1 VSALVADGP
10 LPLPAEGGRG
20 AADAG
25 TIDAAAPVAASS
37 ASAPLV
43 AQAPVVTPAPSP
55 RAYARSRAVG
65 QSLIPA
71 LAALA
76 ITIVLFSLAVGLAG
90 FSPFQV
96 WSLIV
101 QGGFG
106 DAFAW
111 QNTLQRAAPL
121 VLTGLAV
128 ALPAQAGRVIIGA
141 EGALV
146 LGGLAA
152 SAIGD
157 VLADRHAGPI
167 LVWPAMGIAG
177 ALAGAVW
184 IGIVGWLREKRE
196 VNETIASLLMSF
208 IAIALF
214 NQCVETVLRDPA
226 SLNKPSTRPL
236 PDALMLPSMPGLD
249 VHWGLALGIV
259 VALLAWSVM
268 RLTPL
273 GMAVRVAGGNP
284 RAALGVGLPVGL
296 LTIGACAAGGACAG
310 LAGAT
315 EVAAV
320 HGAANAALIAGYGY
334 SGILIA
340 FAARF
345 SPGGVIPVAILVGGI
360 AASGSLLQR
369 RLGLPDASVV
379 VLLGFAF
386 VALIGC
392 ETLRG
397 RTFTLRRKA
406 HG

>member
-1 VSALVADGP
+1 MNTL
-10 LPLPAEGGRG
+10 
-20 AADAG
+20 
-25 TIDAAAPVAASS
+25 AAPAF
-37 ASAPLV
+37 SAPAGPPL
-43 AQAPVVTPAPSP
+43 AQ
-55 RAYARSRAVG
+55 RALAVFDAMV
-65 QSLIPA
+65 PA
-71 LAALA
+71 LAALFV
-76 ITIVLFSLAVGLAG
+76 TVLLFSAAVALAG
-90 FSPFQV
+90 FDPREV
-96 WSLIV
+96 WSLIL

-121 VLTGLAV
+121 ILTGLAV

-152 SAIGD
+152 AALGTA
-157 VLADRHAGPI
+157 LAAASPWV
-167 LVWPAMGIAG
+167 VWPLM
-177 ALAGAVW
+177 ALAGALIGGVW

-226 SLNKPSTRPL
+226 SLNKPSTKPL
-236 PDALMLPSMPGLD
+236 PDALMLPPLPGLD
-249 VHWGLALGIV
+249 VHWGLAVGIA
-259 VALLAWSVM
+259 VALVAWAVVK
-268 RLTPL
+268 LTPL
-273 GMAVRVAGGNP
+273 GLALRVAGGNP
-284 RAALGVGLPVGL
+284 RTALGVGLPVAW

-310 LAGAT
+310 LAGAV

-320 HGAANAALIAGYGY
+320 HGAANSSLIAGYGY

-345 SPGGVIPVAILVGGI
+345 SPAGVVPVAILVGGI

-369 RLGLPDASVV
+369 RLGLPDAAVL

-397 RTFTLRRKA
+397 RTFFWSHWSRR
-406 HG
+406 G

>member
-1 VSALVADGP
+1 MSSIPV
-10 LPLPAEGGRG
+10 
-20 AADAG
+20 
-25 TIDAAAPVAASS
+25 PVAAS
-37 ASAPLV
+37 AA
-43 AQAPVVTPAPSP
+43 APSQAAQ
-55 RAYARSRAVG
+55 RAHA
-65 QSLIPA
+65 LLLTLLPA
-71 LAALA
+71 LAALVL
-76 ITIVLFSLAVGLAG
+76 TVLLFSLAVALAG
-90 FSPFQV
+90 FSPLEV
-96 WSLIV
+96 WALIA

-128 ALPAQAGRVIIGA
+128 ALPAQAGRVIIGN

-152 SAIGD
+152 AAAGN
-157 VLADRHAGPI
+157 VLARAGAGPL
-167 LVWPAMGIAG
+167 LVWPAM
-177 ALAGAVW
+177 ALAGAAAGGVW
-184 IGIVGWLREKRE
+184 IGIVGWLRERRE

-226 SLNKPSTRPL
+226 SLNKPSTKPL
-236 PDALMLPSMPGLD
+236 PDALMLPALPGLD
-249 VHWGLALGIV
+249 VHWGLVLGIA
-259 VALLAWSVM
+259 VALFAWGVM
-268 RLTPL
+268 KLTPL
-273 GMAVRVAGGNP
+273 GLALRVAGGNP
-284 RAALGVGLPVGL
+284 RTALGVGLPVAA

-310 LAGAT
+310 LAGAI

-320 HGAANAALIAGYGY
+320 HGAANASLIAGYGY

-345 SPGGVIPVAILVGGI
+345 SPAGVVPVAILVGGI

-369 RLGLPDASVV
+369 RLGLPDASVT

-397 RTFTLRRKA
+397 RTFPLLRKGR

>member
-1 VSALVADGP
+1 VPHV
-10 LPLPAEGGRG
+10 GGLG
-20 AADAG
+20 VN
-25 TIDAAAPVAASS
+25 TLAAPPAIAASS
-37 ASAPLV
+37 DAVPL
-43 AQAPVVTPAPSP
+43 SD
-55 RAYARSRAVG
+55 R
-65 QSLIPA
+65 LNA
-71 LAALA
+71 LADALLPA
-76 ITIVLFSLAVGLAG
+76 AAALLITVLLFSAAVALAG
-90 FSPFQV
+90 FDPLEV

-121 VLTGLAV
+121 MLTGLAV

-152 SAIGD
+152 AALGN
-157 VLADRHAGPI
+157 VLAPASMPALI
-167 LVWPAMGIAG
+167 VWPLM
-177 ALAGAVW
+177 ALAGAAIGGFW

-226 SLNKPSTRPL
+226 SLNKPSTKPL
-236 PDALMLPSMPGLD
+236 PDAFMLPSMPGLD
-249 VHWGLALGIV
+249 VHWGLGVGIV
-259 VALLAWSVM
+259 VALLAWVVVK
-268 RLTPL
+268 LTPL
-273 GMAVRVAGGNP
+273 GLALRVAGGNP
-284 RAALGVGLPVGL
+284 RTALGVGLPVAW
-296 LTIGACAAGGACAG
+296 LTIGACVAGGACAG
-310 LAGAT
+310 LAGAV

-320 HGAANAALIAGYGY
+320 HGAANASLIAGYGY

-345 SPGGVIPVAILVGGI
+345 SPAGVVPVAILVGGI

-369 RLGLPDASVV
+369 RLGLPDASVT

-397 RTFTLRRKA
+397 RSFWPRK
-406 HG
+406 G

>member
-1 VSALVADGP
+1 MNTL
-10 LPLPAEGGRG
+10 
-20 AADAG
+20 
-25 TIDAAAPVAASS
+25 AAPPAIAASS
-37 ASAPLV
+37 DAVPL
-43 AQAPVVTPAPSP
+43 AD
-55 RAYARSRAVG
+55 R
-65 QSLIPA
+65 LNA
-71 LAALA
+71 LADALLPA
-76 ITIVLFSLAVGLAG
+76 AAALLITVLLFSAAVALAG
-90 FSPFQV
+90 FDPLEV

-121 VLTGLAV
+121 MLTGLAV

-152 SAIGD
+152 AALGN
-157 VLADRHAGPI
+157 VLAPASMPALI
-167 LVWPAMGIAG
+167 VWPLM
-177 ALAGAVW
+177 ALAGAAIGGFW

-226 SLNKPSTRPL
+226 SLNKPSTKPL
-236 PDALMLPSMPGLD
+236 PDAFMLPSMPGLD
-249 VHWGLALGIV
+249 VHWGLGVGIV
-259 VALLAWSVM
+259 VALLAWVVVK
-268 RLTPL
+268 LTPL
-273 GMAVRVAGGNP
+273 GLALRVAGGNP
-284 RAALGVGLPVGL
+284 RTALGVGLPVAW
-296 LTIGACAAGGACAG
+296 LTIGACVAGGACAG
-310 LAGAT
+310 LAGAV

-320 HGAANAALIAGYGY
+320 HGAANASLIAGYGY

-345 SPGGVIPVAILVGGI
+345 SPGGVVPVAILVGGI

-369 RLGLPDASVV
+369 RLGLPDASVM

-397 RTFTLRRKA
+397 RSFFRK
-406 HG
+406 G

>member
-1 VSALVADGP
+1 MSSIPVP
-10 LPLPAEGGRG
+10 
-20 AADAG
+20 AG
-25 TIDAAAPVAASS
+25 TPAAEPSAAAARIRALAES
-37 ASAPLV
+37 LV
-43 AQAPVVTPAPSP
+43 
-55 RAYARSRAVG
+55 
-65 QSLIPA
+65 PA
-71 LAALA
+71 LAALLL
-76 ITIVLFSLAVGLAG
+76 TIVLFSLAVALAG
-90 FSPFQV
+90 FNPLEV
-96 WSLIV
+96 WSLIL

-121 VLTGLAV
+121 LLTGLAV

-152 SAIGD
+152 SAIGN
-157 VLADRHAGPI
+157 VLADAKAAPI
-167 LVWPAMGIAG
+167 VVWPAM
-177 ALAGAVW
+177 ALAGAFAGGVW

-214 NQCVETVLRDPA
+214 NQFVETVLRDPA

-236 PDALMLPSMPGLD
+236 PESLMLPAMPGLD
-249 VHWGLALGIV
+249 VHYGLAVGIV
-259 VALLAWSVM
+259 VALIAWGVM

-273 GMAVRVAGGNP
+273 GLSLRVAGGNP
-284 RAALGVGLPVGL
+284 RAALGVGLPVAW
-296 LTIGACAAGGACAG
+296 LTVGACAAGGACAG
-310 LAGAT
+310 LAGAV
-315 EVAAV
+315 EVGAV
-320 HGAANAALIAGYGY
+320 HGAANASLIAGYGY

-345 SPGGVIPVAILVGGI
+345 SPAGVIPVAILVGGI

-369 RLGLPDASVV
+369 RLGLPDASVT

-397 RTFTLRRKA
+397 RSWIGLKGKS

>member
-1 VSALVADGP
+1 MNTLAAAATPVVAPAAPLADRLRGLADAL
-10 LPLPAEGGRG
+10 LPA
-20 AADAG
+20 
-25 TIDAAAPVAASS
+25 AAATVI
-37 ASAPLV
+37 
-43 AQAPVVTPAPSP
+43 
-55 RAYARSRAVG
+55 AV
-65 QSLIPA
+65 L
-71 LAALA
+71 
-76 ITIVLFSLAVGLAG
+76 LFSAAVGLAG
-90 FSPFQV
+90 FNPLEV
-96 WSLIV
+96 WGLIV
-101 QGGFG
+101 TGGFG

-121 VLTGLAV
+121 ILTGLAV

-146 LGGLAA
+146 VGGLAA
-152 SAIGD
+152 AACGFA
-157 VLADRHAGPI
+157 LAQAKWPAVI
-167 LVWPAMGIAG
+167 VWPAM
-177 ALAGAVW
+177 ALAGMVMGGVW

-214 NQCVETVLRDPA
+214 NQLVETVLRDPA
-226 SLNKPSTRPL
+226 SLNKPSTHPL
-236 PDALMLPSMPGLD
+236 PEAYLLPPLPGLD
-249 VHWGLALGIV
+249 VHWGLGVGIV
-259 VALLAWSVM
+259 VALIAWAVVK
-268 RLTPL
+268 LTPL
-273 GMAVRVAGGNP
+273 GLSLRVAGGNP
-284 RAALGVGLPVGL
+284 RTALGVGLPVAW

-310 LAGAT
+310 LAGAV

-320 HGAANAALIAGYGY
+320 HGAANASLIAGYGY

-345 SPGGVIPVAILVGGI
+345 SPAGVVPVAILVGGI

-369 RLGLPDASVV
+369 RLGLPDASVT

-397 RTFTLRRKA
+397 RSFFRR
-406 HG
+406 G

>member
-1 VSALVADGP
+1 MNTLVA
-10 LPLPAEGGRG
+10 PA
-20 AADAG
+20 AN
-25 TIDAAAPVAASS
+25 AAP
-37 ASAPLV
+37 P
-43 AQAPVVTPAPSP
+43 QAPPFTD
-55 RAYARSRAVG
+55 R
-65 QSLIPA
+65 LPA
-71 LAALA
+71 LADTLLPAAAALF
-76 ITIVLFSLAVGLAG
+76 ITVLLFSAAVALAG
-90 FSPFQV
+90 FDPLEV

-101 QGGFG
+101 MGGFG

-121 VLTGLAV
+121 MLTGLAV

-152 SAIGD
+152 AALGNL
-157 VLADRHAGPI
+157 LAPAAPP
-167 LVWPAMGIAG
+167 LVVWPLMAVAG
-177 ALAGAVW
+177 ALVGAVW
-184 IGIVGWLREKRE
+184 IGSVGWLREKRE

-214 NQCVETVLRDPA
+214 NHAVETVLRDPA
-226 SLNKPSTRPL
+226 SLNKPSTKPL
-236 PDALMLPSMPGLD
+236 PDNFMLPPLPGLD
-249 VHWGLALGIV
+249 VHWGLGVGIV
-259 VALLAWSVM
+259 VAFFAWAVVK
-268 RLTPL
+268 LTPL
-273 GMAVRVAGGNP
+273 GLSLRVAGGNP
-284 RAALGVGLPVGL
+284 RTALGVGLPVAW

-310 LAGAT
+310 LAGAV

-320 HGAANAALIAGYGY
+320 HGAANASLMAGYGY

-345 SPGGVIPVAILVGGI
+345 SPAGVVPVAILVGGI

-369 RLGLPDASVV
+369 RLGLPDASVM

-397 RTFTLRRKA
+397 RRFFRK
-406 HG
+406 G

>member
-1 VSALVADGP
+1 MNTLAAPALSVP
-10 LPLPAEGGRG
+10 
-20 AADAG
+20 AG
-25 TIDAAAPVAASS
+25 TPLAERARALFDAM
-37 ASAPLV
+37 L
-43 AQAPVVTPAPSP
+43 
-55 RAYARSRAVG
+55 
-65 QSLIPA
+65 PA
-71 LAALA
+71 LAALLV
-76 ITIVLFSLAVGLAG
+76 TELLFSVAVALAG
-90 FSPFQV
+90 FNPLEV

-121 VLTGLAV
+121 ILTGLAV
-128 ALPAQAGRVIIGA
+128 ALPAQAGRVIICA

-146 LGGLAA
+146 LGALAA
-152 SAIGD
+152 AALG
-157 VLADRHAGPI
+157 VQLASGGPW
-167 LVWPAMGIAG
+167 LVWPAMALAG
-177 ALAGAVW
+177 ALAGGVW

-214 NQCVETVLRDPA
+214 NQAVESVLRDPA
-226 SLNKPSTRPL
+226 SLNKPSTKPL
-236 PDALMLPSMPGLD
+236 PEALLLPPLPGLD
-249 VHWGLALGIV
+249 VHWGLAIGIV
-259 VALLAWSVM
+259 VALLAWAVM

-273 GMAVRVAGGNP
+273 GLSLRVAGGNP
-284 RAALGVGLPVGL
+284 RTALGVGLPVAT

-310 LAGAT
+310 LAGAV

-320 HGAANAALIAGYGY
+320 HGAANASLIAGYGY

-345 SPGGVIPVAILVGGI
+345 SPGGVVPVAILVGGI

-369 RLGLPDASVV
+369 RLGLPDASVM

-386 VALIGC
+386 VALIAC

-397 RTFTLRRKA
+397 RGLWSRR
-406 HG
+406 G

>member
-1 VSALVADGP
+1 MSTLVAPAANAAPRQAPPYIDR
-10 LPLPAEGGRG
+10 LLALADTLLPA
-20 AADAG
+20 
-25 TIDAAAPVAASS
+25 AAA
-37 ASAPLV
+37 L
-43 AQAPVVTPAPSP
+43 
-55 RAYARSRAVG
+55 
-65 QSLIPA
+65 LITV
-71 LAALA
+71 L
-76 ITIVLFSLAVGLAG
+76 LFSAAVALAG
-90 FSPFQV
+90 FDPLEV

-101 QGGFG
+101 MGGFG

-121 VLTGLAV
+121 MLTGLAV

-152 SAIGD
+152 AALGN
-157 VLADRHAGPI
+157 VLAPMAPPP
-167 LVWPAMGIAG
+167 LVVWPLMALAG
-177 ALAGAVW
+177 ALVGAVW

-214 NQCVETVLRDPA
+214 NQAVETVLRDPA
-226 SLNKPSTRPL
+226 SLNKPSTKPL
-236 PDALMLPSMPGLD
+236 PEAFMLPSMPGLD
-249 VHWGLALGIV
+249 VHWGLGVGIV
-259 VALLAWSVM
+259 VALIAWAVVK
-268 RLTPL
+268 LTPL
-273 GMAVRVAGGNP
+273 GLSVRVAGGNP
-284 RAALGVGLPVGL
+284 RTALGVGLPVAW

-310 LAGAT
+310 LAGAV

-320 HGAANAALIAGYGY
+320 HGAANASLIAGYGY

-345 SPGGVIPVAILVGGI
+345 SPAGVVPVAILVGGI

-369 RLGLPDASVV
+369 RLGLPDASVT

-397 RTFTLRRKA
+397 RRK
-406 HG
+406 

>member
-1 VSALVADGP
+1 MNTL
-10 LPLPAEGGRG
+10 
-20 AADAG
+20 AA
-25 TIDAAAPVAASS
+25 
-37 ASAPLV
+37 ASAPVL
-43 AQAPVVTPAPSP
+43 PPASPSP
-55 RAYARSRAVG
+55 LAVRLRG
-65 QSLIPA
+65 VADALLPA
-71 LAALA
+71 LAALV
-76 ITIVLFSLAVGLAG
+76 ITVLLFSAAVGLAG
-90 FSPFQV
+90 FNPLEV
-96 WSLIV
+96 WGLIV
-101 QGGFG
+101 MGGFG

-121 VLTGLAV
+121 ILTGLAV

-152 SAIGD
+152 AALGRVLGSAA
-157 VLADRHAGPI
+157 LPPL
-167 LVWPAMGIAG
+167 LVWPLM
-177 ALAGAVW
+177 ALAGMVVGGVW

-214 NQCVETVLRDPA
+214 NQMVETVLRDPA
-226 SLNKPSTRPL
+226 SLNKPSTHPL
-236 PDALMLPSMPGLD
+236 ADSYMLPSMPGLD
-249 VHWGLALGIV
+249 VHWGLGVGIV
-259 VALLAWSVM
+259 AAVACWAVVKF
-268 RLTPL
+268 TPL
-273 GMAVRVAGGNP
+273 GLALRVAGGNP
-284 RAALGVGLPVGL
+284 RTALGVGLPVMG
-296 LTIGACAAGGACAG
+296 LTIGACAAGGAAAG
-310 LAGAT
+310 LAGAV

-320 HGAANAALIAGYGY
+320 HGAANASLIAGYGY

-345 SPGGVIPVAILVGGI
+345 SPLGVVPVAILVGGI

-369 RLGLPDASVV
+369 RLGLPDASVT

-397 RTFTLRRKA
+397 RGFFKK
-406 HG
+406 G

>member
-1 VSALVADGP
+1 MNTLAAPAMSASPGVPLVERLRELGAALV
-10 LPLPAEGGRG
+10 PAG
-20 AADAG
+20 AA
-25 TIDAAAPVAASS
+25 
-37 ASAPLV
+37 L
-43 AQAPVVTPAPSP
+43 VVT
-55 RAYARSRAVG
+55 V
-65 QSLIPA
+65 I
-71 LAALA
+71 
-76 ITIVLFSLAVGLAG
+76 LFSAAVAMAG
-90 FSPFQV
+90 FDPVEV
-96 WSLIV
+96 WGLIV
-101 QGGFG
+101 MGGFG

-121 VLTGLAV
+121 ILTGLAV
-128 ALPAQAGRVIIGA
+128 ALPAQAGRVIIGN

-152 SAIGD
+152 AALG
-157 VLADRHAGPI
+157 LAVAPAGPWV
-167 LVWPAMGIAG
+167 VWPVM
-177 ALAGAVW
+177 ALAGAAAGGLW

-214 NQCVETVLRDPA
+214 NQMVETVLRDPA
-226 SLNKPSTRPL
+226 SLNKPSTEPL
-236 PDALMLPSMPGLD
+236 PEALMLPPLPGLD
-249 VHWGLALGIV
+249 VHWGLAVGIA
-259 VALLAWSVM
+259 VALFAWAVV
-268 RLTPL
+268 RFTPL
-273 GMAVRVAGGNP
+273 GLSLRVAGGNP
-284 RAALGVGLPVGL
+284 RTALGVGLPVAW

-310 LAGAT
+310 LAGAV

-320 HGAANAALIAGYGY
+320 HGAANASLIAGYGY

-345 SPGGVIPVAILVGGI
+345 SPLGVVPVAILVGGI

-369 RLGLPDASVV
+369 RLGLPDASVM

-386 VALIGC
+386 VALIAC

-397 RTFTLRRKA
+397 RTFWKR

>member
-1 VSALVADGP
+1 MNTLAV
-10 LPLPAEGGRG
+10 
-20 AADAG
+20 
-25 TIDAAAPVAASS
+25 PV
-37 ASAPLV
+37 ASAP
-43 AQAPVVTPAPSP
+43 QPVSP
-55 RAYARSRAVG
+55 PLTQRF
-65 QSLIPA
+65 
-71 LAALA
+71 AALA
-76 ITIVLFSLAVGLAG
+76 DALLPAAAALVITVLLFSAAVALAG
-90 FSPFQV
+90 FDPLEV

-101 QGGFG
+101 MGGFG

-121 VLTGLAV
+121 ILTGLAV

-152 SAIGD
+152 AALGT
-157 VLADRHAGPI
+157 VLAAQAPP
-167 LVWPAMGIAG
+167 LVVWPLM
-177 ALAGAVW
+177 ALAGMLMGGLW

-214 NQCVETVLRDPA
+214 NQAVETVLRDPA
-226 SLNKPSTRPL
+226 SLNKPSTKPL
-236 PDALMLPSMPGLD
+236 PDAFLLPAMPGLD
-249 VHWGLALGIV
+249 VHWGLGVGIV
-259 VALLAWSVM
+259 VAIIAWAVVK
-268 RLTPL
+268 LTPL
-273 GMAVRVAGGNP
+273 GLSLRVAGGNP
-284 RAALGVGLPVGL
+284 RTALSVGLPVTW

-310 LAGAT
+310 LAGAV

-320 HGAANAALIAGYGY
+320 HGAANASLIAGYGY

-345 SPGGVIPVAILVGGI
+345 SPAGVVPVAILVGGI

-369 RLGLPDASVV
+369 RLGLPDASVT

-397 RTFTLRRKA
+397 RSFFRR
-406 HG
+406 G

>member
-1 VSALVADGP
+1 MSSIAV
-10 LPLPAEGGRG
+10 PA
-20 AADAG
+20 
-25 TIDAAAPVAASS
+25 AAAPPSMAGERLRAIGLAVAPA
-37 ASAPLV
+37 AV
-43 AQAPVVTPAPSP
+43 ALLMTVLLFST
-55 RAYARSRAVG
+55 AV
-65 QSLIPA
+65 A
-71 LAALA
+71 LAGYDA
-76 ITIVLFSLAVGLAG
+76 FAVWGLIYA
-90 FSPFQV
+90 
-96 WSLIV
+96 
-101 QGGFG
+101 GGFG

-121 VLTGLAV
+121 ILTGLAV

-152 SAIGD
+152 AALGAA
-157 VLADRHAGPI
+157 LASTSPL
-167 LVWPAMGIAG
+167 LVWPAMALAG
-177 ALAGAVW
+177 ALAGGLW
-184 IGIVGWLREKRE
+184 IAIAGALRAKRE
-196 VNETIASLLMSF
+196 VNETISSLLLSF

-226 SLNKPSTRPL
+226 SLNKPSTKPL
-236 PDALMLPSMPGLD
+236 PEALMLPAMPGLD
-249 VHWGLALGIV
+249 VHWGLGV
-259 VALLAWSVM
+259 GVAVAVAAWVVM

-273 GMAVRVAGGNP
+273 GLALKVAGGNP
-284 RAALGVGLPVGL
+284 RTALGVGLPVSL

-310 LAGAT
+310 LAGAV

-320 HGAANAALIAGYGY
+320 HGAANASLIAGYGY

-345 SPGGVIPVAILVGGI
+345 SPIGVVPVAVLVGGI

-369 RLGLPDASVV
+369 RLELPDASVT

-392 ETLRG
+392 ESLRG
-397 RTFTLRRKA
+397 RSFWRPRRIA
-406 HG
+406 EGR

>member
-1 VSALVADGP
+1 MTSLTADGSSP
-10 LPLPAEGGRG
+10 DTTEGG
-20 AADAG
+20 
-25 TIDAAAPVAASS
+25 IAPVAKA
-37 ASAPLV
+37 V
-43 AQAPVVTPAPSP
+43 APAPAASP
-55 RAYARSRAVG
+55 APMVAPAPAPPPLAYARSRAVG
-65 QSLIPA
+65 QSVVPA
-71 LAALA
+71 VAALG

-90 FSPFQV
+90 FNPVEV
-96 WSLIV
+96 WSLIA

-152 SAIGD
+152 SASGN
-157 VLADRHAGPI
+157 VLADAHAGPV
-167 LVWPAMGIAG
+167 LVWPAMAIAG
-177 ALAGAVW
+177 ALAGGVW

-208 IAIALF
+208 IGIALF

-236 PDALMLPSMPGLD
+236 PDALMLPSMPGID
-249 VHWGLALGIV
+249 VHWGLALGIA
-259 VALLAWSVM
+259 VALIAWGVM

-310 LAGAT
+310 LAGAV

-320 HGAANAALIAGYGY
+320 HGAANASLIAGYGY

-345 SPGGVIPVAILVGGI
+345 SPAGVVPVAILVGGI

-369 RLGLPDASVV
+369 RLGLPDASVT

-397 RTFTLRRKA
+397 RSFNFRKA
-406 HG
+406 SHG

>member
-1 VSALVADGP
+1 MSSIPVP
-10 LPLPAEGGRG
+10 HG
-20 AADAG
+20 AS
-25 TIDAAAPVAASS
+25 TASS
-37 ASAPLV
+37 SAAV
-43 AQAPVVTPAPSP
+43 Q
-55 RAYARSRAVG
+55 RALA
-65 QSLIPA
+65 LIEPFVPA

-76 ITIVLFSLAVGLAG
+76 LTVLLFSLAVALAG
-90 FSPFQV
+90 FSPLEV
-96 WSLIV
+96 WGLIF

-106 DAFAW
+106 GTFAW

-121 VLTGLAV
+121 ILTGLAV
-128 ALPAQAGRVIIGA
+128 ALPAQAGRVIIGS

-152 SAIGD
+152 SASANGLVD
-157 VLADRHAGPI
+157 AGAGAA
-167 LVWPAMGIAG
+167 LVWPAM
-177 ALAGAVW
+177 ALAGMAAGGLW
-184 IGIVGWLREKRE
+184 IGLVGWLRERRE

-236 PDALMLPSMPGLD
+236 PDALLLPPLPGLD
-249 VHWGLALGIV
+249 VHWGLAIGIAA
-259 VALLAWSVM
+259 ALAAWVVM
-268 RLTPL
+268 RFTPL
-273 GMAVRVAGGNP
+273 GLALRVAGGNA
-284 RAALGVGLPVGL
+284 RAALGVGLPVSA
-296 LTIGACAAGGACAG
+296 LTIAACAAGGASAG
-310 LAGAT
+310 LAGAI
-315 EVAAV
+315 EVGAV
-320 HGAANAALIAGYGY
+320 HGAANASLIAGYGY

-345 SPGGVIPVAILVGGI
+345 SPAGVVPVAILVGGI

-369 RLGLPDASVV
+369 RLGLPDASVT

-397 RTFTLRRKA
+397 RAFLRGRHA
-406 HG
+406 